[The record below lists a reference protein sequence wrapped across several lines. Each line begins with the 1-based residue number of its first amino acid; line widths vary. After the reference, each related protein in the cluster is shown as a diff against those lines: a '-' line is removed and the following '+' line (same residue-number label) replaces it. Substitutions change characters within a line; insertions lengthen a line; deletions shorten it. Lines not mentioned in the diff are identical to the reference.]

1 MTDNNRV
8 VINDCYAVIKLN
20 DGDFILADVKKDK
33 ESHQV
38 YYPTVAVYSNELR
51 LTADIVNLCVKR
63 GVFLRTITCI
73 REVMSESHRIAE
85 LCQQA
90 LNQLNKTER

>member
-8 VINDCYAVIKLN
+8 LINHCCAIIKQGGGN
-20 DGDFILADVKKDK
+20 YILADVKKDK

-38 YYPTVAVYSNELR
+38 YYPTIAVYSSELK
-51 LTADIVNLCVKR
+51 LTADIINLCIKR
-63 GVFLRTITCI
+63 GVFLKTITCI
-73 REVMSESHRIAE
+73 REVMSECHRIAE

-90 LNQLNKTER
+90 FNQLNKTEQ